1 MAININHQT
10 NTLTGTNEVII
21 ESTNGQSI
29 TLTSNNGVINM
40 STSLINNVV
49 DPVSDQDAAT
59 KHYVD
64 DQISSLINGADTLL
78 DTLKEL
84 GDALSNDPNFASTIV
99 NQLGNLQTALD
110 QEIQDRIDGDANTL
124 TAANNYTD
132 NVATQL
138 ENDAIAYAIV
148 FGG

>member
-10 NTLTGTNEVII
+10 NTLTGTNELII
-21 ESTNGQSI
+21 ESSNGQSI

-49 DPVSDQDAAT
+49 DPVSEQDAAT
-59 KHYVD
+59 KNYVD
-64 DQISSLINGADTLL
+64 NQISSLVNGADALL

-84 GDALSNDPNFASTIV
+84 GDALSNDPNFATTIV
-99 NQLGNLQTALD
+99 NQLSNLQAAID
-110 QEIQDRIDGDANTL
+110 QEIVDRQQGDADTL
-124 TAANNYTD
+124 IAANNYTD
-132 NVATQL
+132 SVATQTD
-138 ENDAIAYAIV
+138 NDAIAYAIV